1 MNTIGW
7 APSLTYFLI
16 RKNDNKIIGMINL
29 RYNLTEE
36 IFAKGGSHI
45 GYRIRPTERRKGYA
59 TYMLKEALIKCKE
72 RGMGEVILGC
82 YEDNFGSN
90 KTIINNNGVLYKKS
104 KMKDKDSLYYK
115 INL

>member
-1 MNTIGW
+1 
-7 APSLTYFLI
+7 
-16 RKNDNKIIGMINL
+16 
-29 RYNLTEE
+29 
-36 IFAKGGSHI
+36 
-45 GYRIRPTERRKGYA
+45 
-59 TYMLKEALIKCKE
+59 
-72 RGMGEVILGC
+72 MGEVILGC